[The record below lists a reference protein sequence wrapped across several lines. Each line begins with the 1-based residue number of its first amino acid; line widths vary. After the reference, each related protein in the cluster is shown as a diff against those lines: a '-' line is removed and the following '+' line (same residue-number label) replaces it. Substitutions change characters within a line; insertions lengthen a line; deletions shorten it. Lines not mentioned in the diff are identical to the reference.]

1 MKHPFFYFFPV
12 IIALFQVQ
20 GCLKGK
26 DRSSV
31 VVAVINEE
39 AVTYG
44 EFNKELS
51 YLLREA
57 PFGEEKPKAE
67 LKADLLNRLIER
79 KLILQEAKNRG
90 IAVTDEELDKRIAK
104 IKMDYPGDT
113 FDKMIVDKFV
123 DYKEW
128 KERLCG
134 DYLVEKT
141 IEQAIG
147 SKLSVEEMEARE
159 FYDAHPDE
167 YKVEEQVRARQ
178 IFVRTEEEAR
188 EILKRLQ
195 RGEDFKTVAAE
206 SSLSA
211 DREKGGDLGF
221 FSRGQMPPQFDEAC
235 FSLPVGKISGVVRSP
250 YGYHIF
256 RVEEKRKGR
265 RLDFNDVRKKIME
278 RIFQEKKEA
287 AFKEWMEEIRKK
299 SRITMNVAPLE
310 EVSKGCGG

>member
-1 MKHPFFYFFPV
+1 M
-12 IIALFQVQ
+12 ALFQ

-26 DRSSV
+26 DRSST
-31 VVAVINEE
+31 VVAVVNEE
-39 AVTYG
+39 AITYG

-51 YLLREA
+51 FLLREA

-67 LKADLLNRLIER
+67 LKADLLNRLMER
-79 KLILQEAKNRG
+79 KLILQEAKSRG
-90 IAVTDEELDKRIAK
+90 IGVTDEELDKRIEK

-123 DYKEW
+123 NYKEW
-128 KERLCG
+128 KERLRG

-141 IEQAIG
+141 IEQTIG
-147 SKLSVEEMEARE
+147 PKMSVEEKEARE
-159 FYDAHPDE
+159 FYDTHPDE

-178 IFVRTEEEAR
+178 ILVGTEEEAR
-188 EILKRLQ
+188 KILRRLQ
-195 RGEDFKTVAAE
+195 RGDDFKTVAAE
-206 SSLSA
+206 SSLSS

-221 FSRGQMPPQFDEAC
+221 FSRGQMPPEFDEVC
-235 FSLPVGKISGVVRSP
+235 FSLPTGKISGIVRSP

-265 RLDFNDVRKKIME
+265 RLEFNDVRKKIIE

-287 AFKEWMEEIRKK
+287 AFKGWMEEVRKK
-299 SRITMNVAPLE
+299 SRITVNVAPLE
-310 EVSKGCGG
+310 EGSKGCAG